1 MSLRD
6 GPLGDIRVPLT
17 WSAAAALVIAIIIAA
32 ALLLSRQHD
41 PMKVGAY
48 DAARRAVDVV
58 ETPVGGVLSAPVRWT
73 HDGADYVRGY
83 FFAVSENRH
92 LRAELVQ
99 AQATRDQLEAMQV
112 ENARLRAVLGIRTD
126 PPLPHIAA
134 ETIADSH
141 GPFANTRLANAGRD
155 KGVTEGNPVVSEH
168 GLIGRVVGVSDH
180 VSRVLLLTDAESRTP
195 VLLVRTN
202 GRAIL
207 SGDGGG
213 SPKLDFVRTTQ
224 DLKEGDRVLTS
235 GDGGVFPRGLPVGTV
250 VRGLDGGWHI
260 ALDSDA
266 APIDF
271 VQILLFTDFA
281 QLVDER
287 ALAPKDLPTAMTEE
301 PSPSIVGPT
310 TSAPVPLKPGAAK
323 STGAKPTGT
332 KPATAKLMTPPAAAK
347 PALANPIRTPA
358 AKATAKVATSPA
370 AAKPAAVKALAKPK
384 LAASTTAKP
393 AAEKPAAQKPAAT
406 KPAKAKPAAVHT
418 AKSPSATSQPAAAP
432 PAPKP
437 SDIPL

>member
-17 WSAAAALVIAIIIAA
+17 WSAAAALVIAVIIAA

-58 ETPVGGVLSAPVRWT
+58 EAPVGGVLSAPVRWT
-73 HDGADYVRGY
+73 HDGVDYVRGY

-92 LRAELVQ
+92 LKAELVQ
-99 AQATRDQLEAMQV
+99 ARAAQDQLEAMQV

-126 PPLPHIAA
+126 PPLPHVAA
-134 ETIADSH
+134 ETIADSR
-141 GPFANTRLANAGRD
+141 GPFANTRLADAGRD

-213 SPKLDFVRTTQ
+213 SPKLDFIRSTL

-250 VRGLDGGWHI
+250 VRGLDGGWHV

-310 TSAPVPLKPGAAK
+310 TSAPVPIK
-323 STGAKPTGT
+323 SAGAKPT
-332 KPATAKLMTPPAAAK
+332 TAKLTTPEADDAQPDSSAADHRQGDRGAGGRGS
-347 PALANPIRTPA
+347 PDSRQAGR
-358 AKATAKVATSPA
+358 KAC
-370 AAKPAAVKALAKPK
+370 
-384 LAASTTAKP
+384 
-393 AAEKPAAQKPAAT
+393 
-406 KPAKAKPAAVHT
+406 
-418 AKSPSATSQPAAAP
+418 
-432 PAPKP
+432 
-437 SDIPL
+437 